1 MPVTIR
7 CIALM
12 VKYWSQVCTAQKNR
26 PLSQLHEAN
35 YGSGIFV
42 VNTLLR
48 FCCARAL
55 PRPLMRRAGCFVR
68 VCCGVRRDMACAVGQ
83 DASLEAA

>member
-1 MPVTIR
+1 LPVTIR

-35 YGSGIFV
+35 YGSGIFA
-42 VNTLLR
+42 VNAQLR
-48 FCCARAL
+48 FCCARVL
-55 PRPLMRRAGCFVR
+55 LRPLMRRAGCFVR
-68 VCCGVRRDMACAVGQ
+68 ICCVVQWDMVCAVAQ